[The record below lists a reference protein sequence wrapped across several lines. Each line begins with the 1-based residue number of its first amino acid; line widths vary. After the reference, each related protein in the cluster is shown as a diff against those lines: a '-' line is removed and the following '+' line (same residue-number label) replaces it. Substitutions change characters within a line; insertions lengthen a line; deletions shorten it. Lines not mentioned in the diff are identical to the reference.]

1 MNLDASPLQGATNG
15 GHCFRAQSVDRP
27 EMRATLSFRGST
39 AAVLLALRAAAR
51 DLFCKLQLVHRTG
64 RLHTAVLQQF
74 CLCVVAVVVAA
85 DAGLD
90 SLGRKISTLLLF
102 AGEVL
107 AHRSVRLLLSPA
119 RATMLARQKAIRI
132 PLKLAKSSF
141 RYRSSSG
148 NLTTL
153 INMKLD

>member
-1 MNLDASPLQGATNG
+1 MRYERRALFSRPIGRPSGDESYPVIPRVNCCSVVSPARRGTRLVLKASTGASHG
-15 GHCFRAQSVDRP
+15 SVAHGERTVSS
-27 EMRATLSFRGST
+27 AT
-39 AAVLLALRAAAR
+39 A
-51 DLFCKLQLVHRTG
+51 
-64 RLHTAVLQQF
+64 TAVF
-74 CLCVVAVVVAA
+74 CLCVVAVVIAA

-90 SLGRKISTLLLF
+90 SVGRKISTLLLF